1 MRVINL
7 DRGKGKTSLL
17 VSACYINNIALIVHS
32 ERTRDMIRKG
42 YPFGKDIEI
51 YTIFEVLDGRA
62 GGIGNRIVYVDEMD
76 IILEVMFNRL
86 GLELKAGTITV

>member
-1 MRVINL
+1 MRVINM

-17 VSACYINNIALIVHS
+17 VSACYMNNIALIVHS
-32 ERTRDMIRKG
+32 ERTRDMIKKG
-42 YPFGKDIEI
+42 HPLGKYIEI